1 MLDEDADESAEEVAE
16 AIFDMMD
23 TDGSGNLTMHEIKSA
38 FENLHTGLTDDDV
51 AEIVSRMDADDSGEV
66 DREEFVKLITQILEG
81 NL

>member
-1 MLDEDADESAEEVAE
+1 MLEDDEDESKEDVAE

-23 TDGSGNLTMHEIKSA
+23 EDGSGILSIHEIKKT
-38 FENLHTGLTDDDV
+38 FEDLKTGLTDDDV

-66 DREEFVKLITQILEG
+66 ERAEFVKFITQILDG

>member
-1 MLDEDADESAEEVAE
+1 MLEDDEEESTEAVAE

-38 FENLHTGLTDDDV
+38 FATLNTGLTDDDV
-51 AEIVSRMDADDSGEV
+51 AEIISRMDADDSGEV